1 MGLVK
6 RQRVL
11 YNIGYFRNKE
21 KYKASAKTG
30 QKQWISENQEE
41 TFMKRETVIVL
52 DFGGQYNQLIA
63 RRVRECNVYC
73 EIYSYKTDLEKIK
86 AMEPKGIIFTGGPN
100 SVYLEDSPSYAK
112 EIYDL
117 GIPVLGI
124 CYGSQLMMHQLGGK
138 VCKAPV
144 REYGKIEVTVDQS
157 SALFENVS
165 EKTICWMSHNDY
177 IEQAAPGFK
186 IIAHTPD
193 CPVAAVENV
202 EKKLYATQ
210 FHPEVLHTK
219 EGKQMLAN
227 FVFNV
232 CGCAGSW
239 KMDSFVEE
247 SIKAIR
253 EKVGD
258 GKVLC
263 ALSGGVDSS
272 VAAVLLSKAVGDQ
285 LPCVFVDHGLLRKNE
300 GDEVEAVFGPD
311 GNYNLN
317 FIRVNAQERFYEKLK
332 GVEEPEAKR
341 KIIGEEF
348 IRVFEEEAKKIGA
361 VDFLVQGT
369 IYPDVVESGVGG
381 ESTVIKSHHN
391 VGGLP
396 EHVDFKEIIEPLRD
410 LFKDEVRKAGLELG
424 IPDYLVFRQ
433 PFPGPGLGIRII
445 GAVNAEKVQLVQDA
459 DAIWRE
465 EIAKAGLDKEVNQ
478 YFAALTNMRSVGVMG
493 DERTYD
499 YAIALRAVT
508 TTDFMTAESAEIPWD
523 VIGRTTSRIVNE
535 VKHVNRV
542 MYDCTGKPPATIEFE

>member
-30 QKQWISENQEE
+30 QKLWISENQEE
-41 TFMKRETVIVL
+41 TFMKRVTVIVL

-285 LPCVFVDHGLLRKNE
+285 LTCVFVDHGLLRKNE

-445 GAVNAEKVQLVQDA
+445 GDVTAEKVQMVQDA